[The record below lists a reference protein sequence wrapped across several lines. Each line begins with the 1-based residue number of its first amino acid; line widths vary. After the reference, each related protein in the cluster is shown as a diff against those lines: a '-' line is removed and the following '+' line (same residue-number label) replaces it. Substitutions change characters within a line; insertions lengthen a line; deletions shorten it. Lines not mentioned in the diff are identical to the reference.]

1 MASKLIMSGFLIR
14 RLFQALNPSVRFLCL
29 EGPARSAKTVEA
41 IEIFFRRVYNS
52 SQKYHCIASQTY
64 ETAKDNIVE
73 ADTVGLTF
81 THPNVH
87 WCGKNLTLIGADGK
101 KKVIKVCGFLDAAR
115 WKKILGGTIE
125 NFLIDEINVANETFI
140 DECFARQ
147 LSCEKPFM
155 ICTLNG
161 DDPDHFV
168 YQKYINYAKII
179 GDCPESTRKLVKEFQ
194 ERNGTRNGFY
204 YCHFKMSD
212 NPVMTAE
219 KLKNAMSTYPVG
231 SYYYITKILGERG
244 IQGDLLFKDY
254 MTDDLLIDAQERLPD
269 GKPKYPLTR
278 FTMGIDIGADRACNV
293 FALVGWPFQLDYCVV
308 LKVQSFKACG
318 YREKTIRLKE
328 FIRSFLNLR
337 DSEKAVNPIFDING
351 YSLEGIEVDSAEQN
365 YITDLKPL
373 IRQEFDLRVEGSY
386 KSTIKNRIDLMT
398 IGFATKRI
406 LFDRAEAGKGFKAY
420 ERAKRGKT
428 QDVLR
433 EDLNEEKN
441 DIMDAI
447 EYAITKHEKLLM
459 RNGGLK

>member
-64 ETAKDNIVE
+64 ETARDNIIE

-194 ERNGTRNGFY
+194 ERN
-204 YCHFKMSD
+204 
-212 NPVMTAE
+212 P
-219 KLKNAMSTYPVG
+219 
-231 SYYYITKILGERG
+231 
-244 IQGDLLFKDY
+244 
-254 MTDDLLIDAQERLPD
+254 ERL
-269 GKPKYPLTR
+269 L
-278 FTMGIDIGADRACNV
+278 
-293 FALVGWPFQLDYCVV
+293 LLSFQDER
-308 LKVQSFKACG
+308 QSC
-318 YREKTIRLKE
+318 
-328 FIRSFLNLR
+328 
-337 DSEKAVNPIFDING
+337 DDC
-351 YSLEGIEVDSAEQN
+351 
-365 YITDLKPL
+365 
-373 IRQEFDLRVEGSY
+373 
-386 KSTIKNRIDLMT
+386 
-398 IGFATKRI
+398 
-406 LFDRAEAGKGFKAY
+406 
-420 ERAKRGKT
+420 GKT
-428 QDVLR
+428 EKRHVHLPCR
-433 EDLNEEKN
+433 E
-441 DIMDAI
+441 
-447 EYAITKHEKLLM
+447 LLLHYQ
-459 RNGGLK
+459 NTGGEGHSGRSAVQGLYDR